1 MVDAKKLYPDFEK
14 YYSESDYDPMVKAF
28 GNVVVRV
35 DDDAYQ
41 GDTRVLY
48 NNDGKIGY
56 LVFGWGSCC
65 CCDALQSCNSIE
77 EVQELCNELE
87 NDILWFDTAEEALKW
102 FNEHDWLGDWSWYT
116 DEGKQFVHEAII
128 YLEGIIA

>member
-14 YYSESDYDPMVKAF
+14 YYSEGDYDPMVNAF

-35 DDDAYQ
+35 DDDDYQ

-65 CCDALQSCNSIE
+65 CCDALQSCN
-77 EVQELCNELE
+77 
-87 NDILWFDTAEEALKW
+87 
-102 FNEHDWLGDWSWYT
+102 
-116 DEGKQFVHEAII
+116 
-128 YLEGIIA
+128 